1 MKIPFMKPP
10 ITGCEQKYF
19 NEAWESGWH
28 GGDGK
33 FTKLCQEFLKLNLA
47 LEKHFLLLVELTHWR

>member
-10 ITGCEQKYF
+10 ITGSEQNYF

-28 GGDGK
+28 GGDEVY
-33 FTKLCQEFLKLNLA
+33 QPPRFLIRVWYRKPCSQQ
-47 LEKHFLLLVELTHWR
+47 VEPTP